1 MAGEL
6 YRWLIEIL
14 GPPVRMVAYLVG
26 KIYSLLFGWYDKKLA
41 RRAISQLEQEI
52 HQQLSFL
59 FSSHSAQM
67 MPIEE
72 IRSLKDIDWPTI
84 TVSVGGLLLR
94 FLRWRGELQV
104 YVTSQKRPNDWVEL
118 SLLLSLIEVPRGV
131 KRRPDYR
138 MSEVAEWLRASLDTI
153 IAIYSDDRYSEL
165 KERLTEVDSYD
176 RLVARQWQTE
186 INRRLYPDK

>member
-6 YRWLIEIL
+6 YRWLIAIL
-14 GPPVRMVAYLVG
+14 GPPVRMV
-26 KIYSLLFGWYDKKLA
+26 DKKLA

-67 MPIEE
+67 MPIKE
-72 IRSLKDIDWPTI
+72 IGSLKDIGWPTI

-94 FLRWRGELQV
+94 FMRCLGELQV
-104 YVTSQKRPNDWVEL
+104 YVAPEQRPDDWVEL

-138 MSEVAEWLRASLDTI
+138 MSEVAEWLRSSLDSI

-165 KERLTEVDSYD
+165 KERLAEVQNYD
-176 RLVARQWQTE
+176 RLVARQWETE